1 MNFYTKIMDPTT
13 HNLIL
18 AVKINNPK
26 LNYYLIFFS
35 HPTNVLQ
42 LNCIQ
47 ISETSKV

>member
-1 MNFYTKIMDPTT
+1 MDPTT

-26 LNYYLIFFS
+26 LNYYLIIFS
-35 HPTNVLQ
+35 HPTDVLQ